1 MGLSYEIG
9 AGGSGH
15 GFAAGADALAQA
27 GVGCRGAV
35 VEGAEHL
42 VQRQQAAAAP
52 RATQRP
58 TPPKKS
64 KAELEAERRAYQVQ
78 QDARDYRLKL
88 MNLQQSAESLQA
100 FLKNTLARE
109 GSEAYL
115 TQMRGLDLGIY
126 SVGNDIELLRGA
138 VTTLQGVFRL
148 ATDPYTPP
156 TPISREDSAA
166 DAVIDL

>member
-1 MGLSYEIG
+1 
-9 AGGSGH
+9 
-15 GFAAGADALAQA
+15 
-27 GVGCRGAV
+27 
-35 VEGAEHL
+35 
-42 VQRQQAAAAP
+42 
-52 RATQRP
+52 
-58 TPPKKS
+58 
-64 KAELEAERRAYQVQ
+64 
-78 QDARDYRLKL
+78 

-148 ATDPYTPP
+148 ATEPYTPP
-156 TPISREDSAA
+156 TPIRREDAAA